1 MRDRQGMVGSRRLLS
16 FGRVERPLRGPGTI
30 VEILE

>member
-1 MRDRQGMVGSRRLLS
+1 MRNNLGMALSGRLPS